1 MTPKQTDRL
10 TREDVEIRLAIP
22 ADRDAIEYIAS
33 KTWDGHDYLPRV
45 FDDWLQDRNGAFNVM
60 TYRGQVVAL
69 SKVSKLGDGE
79 WWLEGLRVHP
89 DYQGRG
95 LARIMHHYCVTQA
108 RQMGDGVVRFAT
120 SGRNEAVLKLAAETG
135 FRLAGEYVAYEI
147 QADPTTSF
155 TGRQLTE
162 DDFDAL
168 QEWLDNSAYFH
179 DNDHSFE
186 HRWKWQMG
194 NDDYLRSLI
203 VEGRVYGWSASG
215 DDALHG
221 VLIANPLRNADAD
234 ESTILPFAFGDA
246 DTVYRSDLWKAAA
259 VLAAQHGAERAR
271 FKMLNFPQY
280 TTPII
285 EAGWQPLDSQPIVF
299 TRPLT
304 MVDESQ
310 VIYPEN
316 PPTMDS

>member
-1 MTPKQTDRL
+1 MTSTQTDRL
-10 TREDVEIRLAIP
+10 TRDDVEIRP
-22 ADRDAIEYIAS
+22 ASPEDRNAIEYIAS

-45 FDDWLQDRNGAFNVM
+45 FDDWLQDTTGAFNVM

-69 SKVSKLGDGE
+69 SKVSKLSDGE

-108 RQMGDGVVRFAT
+108 RQLGDGVVRFAT
-120 SGRNEAVLKLAAETG
+120 SGRNEAILKLAAETG

-147 QADPTTSF
+147 AVDTTTPF
-155 TGRQLTE
+155 AGRQFAD
-162 DDFDAL
+162 DDFETL
-168 QEWLDNSAYFH
+168 QEWLDNSAYFQ

-194 NDDYLRSLI
+194 SDEYLRQLI
-203 VEGRVYGWSASG
+203 TEGRVYGWYA
-215 DDALHG
+215 DTDEHLHG
-221 VLIANPLRNADAD
+221 VLITNPLRNDDSD
-234 ESTILPFAFGDA
+234 EPTILPFAFGDA
-246 DTVYRSDLWKAAA
+246 DTMYRAELWKAAA
-259 VLAAQHGAERAR
+259 ALAAQCGADRAR

-280 TTPII
+280 TAPLI
-285 EAGWQPLDSQPIVF
+285 EAGWEALDSQPVVF

-304 MVDESQ
+304 MVDDSQ
-310 VIYPEN
+310 VLYPDT
-316 PPTMDS
+316 PPEIDS